1 MTMMQPMMQP
11 MMKASGIL
19 GVMSMLLL
27 GVAVPAEEAVDVT
40 YGSEHAGDRKP
51 RHTVVPAYPQHA
63 LRDRI
68 QGDVEVCFE
77 VNREGDTSRIA
88 VRRSS
93 NKIFEKPAIRA
104 VRESKYVPVPANLAL
119 SGIKTCR
126 TFRFRLDP
134 VAVTDSDEDL
144 AGDQP

>member
-1 MTMMQPMMQP
+1 
-11 MMKASGIL
+11 
-19 GVMSMLLL
+19 V
-27 GVAVPAEEAVDVT
+27 
-40 YGSEHAGDRKP
+40 
-51 RHTVVPAYPQHA
+51 YPQRA

-68 QGDVEVCFE
+68 QGDVEVCFD

-93 NKIFEKPAIRA
+93 NRIFEKAAIQA
-104 VRESKYVPVPANLAL
+104 VRQSKYVAVPANLTL

-134 VAVTDSDEDL
+134 VTVTDSGDEL
-144 AGDQP
+144 AGAEP

>member
-1 MTMMQPMMQP
+1 
-11 MMKASGIL
+11 
-19 GVMSMLLL
+19 MLAMLWL
-27 GVAVPAEEAVDVT
+27 TAAPAEEAADVSLGGE
-40 YGSEHAGDRKP
+40 YSGDRKP
-51 RHTVVPAYPQHA
+51 RHTVVPVYPQRA

-68 QGDVEVCFE
+68 QGDVEVCFD

-93 NKIFEKPAIRA
+93 NRIFEKAAIQA
-104 VRESKYVPVPANLAL
+104 VRQSKYVAVPANLTL

-134 VAVTDSDEDL
+134 VTVTDSGDEL
-144 AGDQP
+144 AGAEP

>member
-1 MTMMQPMMQP
+1 
-11 MMKASGIL
+11 
-19 GVMSMLLL
+19 MLAMLWL
-27 GVAVPAEEAVDVT
+27 AAAPAEEAVSP
-40 YGSEHAGDRKP
+40 GSEHSGDRKP
-51 RHTVVPAYPQHA
+51 RHTVVPVYPQRA

-93 NKIFEKPAIRA
+93 NRIFEKAAIQA
-104 VRESKYVPVPANLAL
+104 VRQSKYVAVPANLAL

-134 VAVTDSDEDL
+134 VTVTDSGDGL
-144 AGDQP
+144 AGAEP